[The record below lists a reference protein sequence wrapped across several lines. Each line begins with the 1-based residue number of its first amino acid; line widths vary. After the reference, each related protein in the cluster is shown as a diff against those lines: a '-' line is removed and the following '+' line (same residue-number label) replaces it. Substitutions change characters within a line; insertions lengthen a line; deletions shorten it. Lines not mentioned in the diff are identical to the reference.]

1 MPPEPPA
8 RSSPSSRRIAPRA
21 AESSHDA
28 LICEGRRVLVGVGGS
43 VAAFKACEVITDLRR
58 AGAEVRVAMTDA
70 ATHFVTPTL
79 LRALSG
85 SPVASSMWDG
95 RRRRRGTR
103 HEPSHARRLVR
114 GQVVVAAS
122 ADLIARL
129 ALGLAND
136 PVTATALA
144 CRAPM
149 LVAPAMEAA
158 MWEHPATQGH
168 AATLTSRGA
177 RIIGPVRGRLASG
190 HESTGRMVE
199 PEADRRCGGGA
210 PWRRGLTPPSPAFAS

>member
-1 MPPEPPA
+1 VTA
-8 RSSPSSRRIAPRA
+8 
-21 AESSHDA
+21 D
-28 LICEGRRVLVGVGGS
+28 LQGRRVLVGVGGS

-58 AGAEVRVAMTDA
+58 AGAEVQVAMTDA
-70 ATHFVTPTL
+70 ATRFVAPTL

-85 SPVASSMWDG
+85 NPVASSMWDDG
-95 RRRRRGTR
+95 AAGEG
-103 HEPSHARRLVR
+103 HGMSHLTLA
-114 GQVVVAAS
+114 GWCEAQVIVAAS

-144 CRAPM
+144 CRAPL

-168 AATLTSRGA
+168 TATLTSRGA

-190 HESTGRMVE
+190 RESAGRMVE
-199 PEADRRCGGGA
+199 PDEIVAAVGDLLGA
-210 PWRRGLTPPSPAFAS
+210 GA

>member
-1 MPPEPPA
+1 MTL
-8 RSSPSSRRIAPRA
+8 
-21 AESSHDA
+21 A
-28 LICEGRRVLVGVGGS
+28 LEARRVLVGVGGS
-43 VAAFKACEVITDLRR
+43 VAAFKACQVVTDLRR
-58 AGAEVRVAMTDA
+58 EGAEVKVAMTEA

-85 SPVASSMWDG
+85 HRVASSIWEEDPAEAGHGM
-95 RRRRRGTR
+95 
-103 HEPSHARRLVR
+103 SHLDLASWCEAQL
-114 GQVVVAAS
+114 VVAAS

-129 ALGLAND
+129 ALGLAGD

-144 CRAPM
+144 CRAPL
-149 LVAPAMEAA
+149 LVAPAMESA

-168 AATLTSRGA
+168 ATTLASRGA

-199 PEADRRCGGGA
+199 PDE
-210 PWRRGLTPPSPAFAS
+210 

>member
-1 MPPEPPA
+1 M
-8 RSSPSSRRIAPRA
+8 S
-21 AESSHDA
+21 AELD
-28 LICEGRRVLVGVGGS
+28 GRRVLVGVGGS
-43 VAAFKACEVITDLRR
+43 VAAFKACQVVTDLRK
-58 AGAEVRVAMTDA
+58 AGAEVRVAMTEA

-85 SPVASSMWDG
+85 SPVASSMWDDD
-95 RRRRRGTR
+95 GTGEG
-103 HEPSHARRLVR
+103 HGMSHLLLA
-114 GQVVVAAS
+114 GWCEAQVVVAAS

-168 AATLTSRGA
+168 AATLTSRGV
-177 RIIGPVRGRLASG
+177 RMLGPVRGRLASG

-199 PEADRRCGGGA
+199 PDEIVAAVGDLLGA
-210 PWRRGLTPPSPAFAS
+210 GA

>member
-1 MPPEPPA
+1 
-8 RSSPSSRRIAPRA
+8 
-21 AESSHDA
+21 
-28 LICEGRRVLVGVGGS
+28 
-43 VAAFKACEVITDLRR
+43 
-58 AGAEVRVAMTDA
+58 MTEA
-70 ATHFVTPTL
+70 ATRFVTPTL

-85 SPVASSMWDG
+85 SPVASSMWDDDG
-95 RRRRRGTR
+95 AGQG
-103 HEPSHARRLVR
+103 HGMSHLSLAEWCEAH
-114 GQVVVAAS
+114 VVVAAS

-168 AATLTSRGA
+168 AATLTSRGV
-177 RIIGPVRGRLASG
+177 RILGPVRGRLASG

-199 PEADRRCGGGA
+199 ADEIVAAVGDLLGA
-210 PWRRGLTPPSPAFAS
+210 GA